1 VFRIGF
7 GTNGVL
13 YGSSVI
19 PIHLFSIDLSNQHVK
34 EIGEIGDGE
43 VYSFLSHG
51 PRLLMAAY
59 AGLAPLMSYAPE
71 VPFQLAGS
79 SGNPTLVNFPGADPA
94 WRAEAMIE
102 GPNGNVYVGAVA
114 GYGKIEAPLTEWNVE
129 SGTVQ
134 LIPDIAKD
142 QSVVSLARW
151 HDLIVGG
158 TSTEGGGG
166 GHPTQTEARLF
177 ILDPKTHKKALDLVP
192 VAGHTNITD
201 LITAPNDFVYG
212 IAGDTLFVFNPKT
225 REITSRQKLPFSRP
239 IYNSVAIGKD
249 GRIWGLAP
257 DGIFAI
263 DTRTNDVKLIVHTLQ
278 KITGGF
284 GLQNGAIYFIS
295 NSAVYRYKM

>member
-1 VFRIGF
+1 
-7 GTNGVL
+7 
-13 YGSSVI
+13 
-19 PIHLFSIDLSNQHVK
+19 
-34 EIGEIGDGE
+34 
-43 VYSFLSHG
+43 
-51 PRLLMAAY
+51 
-59 AGLAPLMSYAPE
+59 
-71 VPFQLAGS
+71 
-79 SGNPTLVNFPGADPA
+79 
-94 WRAEAMIE
+94 
-102 GPNGNVYVGAVA
+102 
-114 GYGKIEAPLTEWNVE
+114 VE

-142 QSVVSLARW
+142 QSIVSLARW

-166 GHPTQTEARLF
+166 GHPTQMEARLF
-177 ILDPKTHKKALDLVP
+177 IWDPKTHKKEFDLVP

-225 REITSRQKLPFSRP
+225 CEITSRQKLPFSEP
-239 IYNSVAIGKD
+239 ISGDALLYNSVAIGKD

-263 DTRTNDVKLIVHTLQ
+263 DTRTNDVKLIVHTPQ

-284 GLQNGAIYFIS
+284 GLQDGAIYFIS